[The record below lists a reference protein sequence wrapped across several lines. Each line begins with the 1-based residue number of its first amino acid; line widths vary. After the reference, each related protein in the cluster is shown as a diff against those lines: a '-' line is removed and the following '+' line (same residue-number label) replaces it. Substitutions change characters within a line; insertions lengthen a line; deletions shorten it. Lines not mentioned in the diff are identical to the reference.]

1 MTLKIVKSHKL
12 RKMNNTMRWADYDF
26 SDDSL
31 PEIPQSWFPKSIE
44 KKVVTPKPI
53 KKKKIT
59 NPYSLLCDSDS
70 EES

>member
-1 MTLKIVKSHKL
+1 MTIEIIKSHKL
-12 RKMNNTMRWADYDF
+12 RKMSKIMKWADYD
-26 SDDSL
+26 SADDSL
-31 PEIPQSWFPKSIE
+31 PEIPQSWFPKSTE
-44 KKVVTPKPI
+44 KKVVTPKPV